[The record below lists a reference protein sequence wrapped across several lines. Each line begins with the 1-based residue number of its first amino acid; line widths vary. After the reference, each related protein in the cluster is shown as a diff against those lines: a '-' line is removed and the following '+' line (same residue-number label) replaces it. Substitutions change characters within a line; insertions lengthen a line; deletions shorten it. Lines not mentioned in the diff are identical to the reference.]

1 MNPEQRFANL
11 YGFEVPAP
19 PQPRGAYRAAVI
31 HGDVLYVSGQTP
43 RVGSEPRFQGRLG
56 HDMGVDEGR
65 AAARLALANALAA
78 VRGEIGD
85 LARIEHV
92 IQLVGY
98 VQCVPEFTQQT
109 EVVDGASAALLEVLG
124 EAGRHARTAVG
135 VTSLPRGVAVEL
147 ALQVAVRTR

>member
-1 MNPEQRFANL
+1 VNPEQRFVKL
-11 YGFEVPAP
+11 YGFEVPEA

-56 HDMGVDEGR
+56 QDMDVEAGR
-65 AAARLALANALAA
+65 AAAKLALANALAA
-78 VRGEIGD
+78 VRGELGE
-85 LARIEHV
+85 LARVKYV

-109 EVVDGASAALLEVLG
+109 EVVDGASTALLEVLG

-135 VTSLPRGVAVEL
+135 VASLPRGVAVEL
-147 ALQVAVRTR
+147 GLQVAVRTR